1 MPLHIHLY
9 TLYVYISRASL
20 HFIAY
25 DIMRKNICS
34 AEAEGDGIGWVS
46 VKIRH
51 NLFWLFANAEII
63 HGKKNIK

>member
-1 MPLHIHLY
+1 
-9 TLYVYISRASL
+9 
-20 HFIAY
+20 
-25 DIMRKNICS
+25 MRKNIYS